1 MQSGE
6 ITRYRNHLRSIKS
19 CQIVV
24 QTRLQI
30 CGKRRETKGKCAR
43 KAQTKLAQ
51 HNPATL
57 ILAREMAREM
67 ALDIC
72 AILRA

>member
-1 MQSGE
+1 V
-6 ITRYRNHLRSIKS
+6 K
-19 CQIVV
+19 
-24 QTRLQI
+24 
-30 CGKRRETKGKCAR
+30 KRRRTKGKYAR

-57 ILAREMAREM
+57 ILAREMA
-67 ALDIC
+67 LDMC